1 MDLSLEQ
8 QYAFDRFKRGENIFM
23 TGQGGTGKTRLI
35 EKFVEHCI
43 CNNTAFQVCALTG
56 CATILLPDVC
66 KARTIHS
73 WSGIKLCKGDNK
85 RIVSNALKNRA
96 VKSGWR
102 KVRVLIVDEVSMMSV
117 KMLEVL
123 DAIARKSRSNEYLPF
138 GGIQVVFVGDFY
150 QLPPVGT
157 IGDPTT
163 EQFCFESELW
173 SKIIPQKN
181 HIELKTVF
189 RQTDVKFKEIL
200 SQIRTATLTDSN
212 IKILDGYV
220 KREYNPEKYNGCVPP
235 KLYPTRAKADYL
247 NNLRYSQLEGQEYV
261 YEYKRRE
268 FDENDKK
275 SGESDSKAIKVKECI
290 SREEFEYECDQL
302 MNTSSFQEVLELKV
316 GAVVMCTVNLDMDNG
331 ICNGSQGIITSIDE
345 TALGNYPV
353 VKFTNGVERT
363 ITPHYIQS
371 EEYPSVSVG
380 QVPLCLA
387 WAMTIHKIQ
396 GATLAMASIDVGGQI
411 FEYGQT
417 YVALSRVQSL
427 DGLYLSAFNSYKIR
441 ANEGVNRFYAS
452 LPKLEYKIEDDPFEK
467 FAYKEDELREEEY
480 VDPNIKRV
488 RL

>member
-1 MDLSLEQ
+1 MHLTGLNAVKI
-8 QYAFDRFKRGENIFM
+8 YFV

-35 EKFVEHCI
+35 EKFVEHSI
-43 CNNTAFQVCALTG
+43 RNQTVFQVCALTG
-56 CATILLPDVC
+56 CATILLPEMC

-73 WSGIKLCKGDNK
+73 WSGIKLCKGDNQ
-85 RIVSNALKNRA
+85 RIISNALKNRKA
-96 VKSGWR
+96 KASWK

-123 DAIARKSRSNEYLPF
+123 DTIARKARFMNNLPF

-157 IGDPTT
+157 MGDPAT
-163 EQFCFESELW
+163 ERFCFESELW
-173 SKIIPQKN
+173 NSIFPKNN

-189 RQTDVKFKEIL
+189 RQTDSQFKEIL
-200 SQIRTATLTDSN
+200 SQIRTATLTDANS
-212 IKILDGYV
+212 KILEGYV
-220 KREYNPEKYNGCVPP
+220 KREYNPDKYNGCVPP
-235 KLYPTRAKADYL
+235 KLYPTRAKAEFL
-247 NNLRYSQLEGQEYV
+247 NNLRYSKLESKEYV
-261 YEYKRRE
+261 YEYKRHD
-268 FDENDKK
+268 FDENDKNK
-275 SGESDSKAIKVKECI
+275 SGSDSKTVSIKECI
-290 SREEFEYECDQL
+290 SREEYEYECDQL

-345 TALGNYPV
+345 TGVGNYPV
-353 VKFTNGVERT
+353 VKFTNGVKQI

-371 EEYPSVSVG
+371 EEYPTISVG
-380 QVPLCLA
+380 QIPLCLA

-427 DGLYLSAFNSYKIR
+427 DGLYLSAFNAYKIR
-441 ANEGVNRFYAS
+441 ANERVIEFYAG
-452 LPKLEYKIEDDPFEK
+452 LPELEYDIESNPTNSTNPFQK
-467 FAYKEDELREEEY
+467 YAYKEEELREEEY

-488 RL
+488 HL